1 MEENTSIMSIG
12 SNSIKLSK
20 KEFYPNKEGMYMKTK
35 YDLTLMEALERCLN
49 GEGFMRGDGFKSGVY
64 VKLHNGMLVTVDAN
78 KMNSY
83 IDTFIVSTTLQ
94 SQRFKIF
101 PVANAKALEM

>member
-1 MEENTSIMSIG
+1 
-12 SNSIKLSK
+12 
-20 KEFYPNKEGMYMKTK
+20 MKTK
-35 YDLTLMEALERCLN
+35 YDLTLMEALEMCLN

-83 IDTFIVSTTLQ
+83 IDTLLYQ
-94 SQRFKIF
+94 QRY
-101 PVANAKALEM
+101 KARGLKSFL